1 MACGGN
7 SCYFGFGL
15 FLLILG
21 LVIDVIGVAS
31 PYWILAEV
39 GGEKVYGGLWQICTS
54 GSVATYSFSGCTD
67 FDEVPDWFKAV
78 RGFGVLGILLLLI
91 AVLTA
96 FLRICL
102 KDRACVLVLAIVLS
116 FMAAVC
122 NVISVSVFGEK
133 YYDIVKDSS
142 VFSFHFA
149 FVFCILSIV
158 ISGIAGIFM
167 IVEVA
172 KRSSYT
178 SMTGR

>member
-31 PYWILAEV
+31 PYWILADEDGV
-39 GGEKVYGGLWQICTS
+39 KVNGGLWQMCTS
-54 GSVATYSFSGCTD
+54 ASDVSECSD
-67 FDEVPDWFKAV
+67 FTKVQDWLKAV
-78 RGFGVLGILLLLI
+78 RGFGILGILLLLI

-96 FLRICL
+96 FVRICM
-102 KDRACVLVLAIVLS
+102 KDRTCVLVFTIVLS

-122 NVISVSVFGEK
+122 IVISVSVFGKK
-133 YYDIVKDSS
+133 YNTIVKNSS
-142 VFSFHFA
+142 IFSFHYA
-149 FVFCILSIV
+149 FVSCILSII
-158 ISGIAGIFM
+158 ISVIAGIFM

-172 KRSSYT
+172 KRSPYT